1 MNKRTKAFFEAL
13 PERGK
18 IQYSQVIAIDLNKI
32 KRQSDGSIILNAGA
46 FKVGDYPHLGY
57 ETPFRNVDFDEILI
71 GRITKE
77 EASKIL
83 DKFEGLCLLKNHHW
97 VDDLAQRKELS
108 VGTVLTN
115 AKLETIEAEEIA
127 MTRVVVADGDSI
139 AKVES
144 GEYNQL
150 SIGFTYIAEDVRDKI
165 DGVDFLIKD
174 IELNHMALV
183 KEGRAGD
190 KARLYNHAKHK
201 GLNMAKVKVDGKDYD
216 VPQEVAE
223 HISALGANSVEKSE
237 FEKVKAE
244 NERLRGSY
252 DALKQKAGENETVDK
267 ANEIAKSHFS
277 LVADLQ
283 KLGISFDK
291 NIGEYDRV
299 EVMKDALTKAGYSI
313 KADANADYVE
323 AAFDVAKSQVKVE
336 SVVAGFTLPKTDA
349 STAQSSYSEIEAA
362 KEASKSHFFGKGE

>member
-1 MNKRTKAFFEAL
+1 MKKRTKGFFEAL

-57 ETPFRNVDFDEILI
+57 ETPFRNVEFDEILI

-83 DKFEGLCLLKNHHW
+83 DKFEGLCLLKNHDW
-97 VDDLAQRKELS
+97 IDDLTQRKELS

-115 AKLETIEAEEIA
+115 AKIETIDSEQIA

-150 SIGFTYIAEDVRDKI
+150 SIGFTYIAEDVRGKI

-183 KEGRAGD
+183 KEGRAGE

-237 FEKVKAE
+237 FEKLKAD
-244 NERLRGSY
+244 NERLQGSY
-252 DALKQKAGENETVDK
+252 DALKQKTGENETVEK
-267 ANEIAKSHFS
+267 ANELAKSHFS
-277 LVADLQ
+277 LVGDLQ
-283 KLGISFDK
+283 KMGVAFDK
-291 NIGEYDRV
+291 NIGEYSRV
-299 EVMKDALTKAGYSI
+299 EVMKDALVKAGYSI

-336 SVVAGFTLPKTDA
+336 SVVAGFTLPKTDV
-349 STAQSSYSEIEAA
+349 STTQSSYSEIDAA

>member
-1 MNKRTKAFFEAL
+1 
-13 PERGK
+13 
-18 IQYSQVIAIDLNKI
+18 
-32 KRQSDGSIILNAGA
+32 
-46 FKVGDYPHLGY
+46 
-57 ETPFRNVDFDEILI
+57 
-71 GRITKE
+71 
-77 EASKIL
+77 
-83 DKFEGLCLLKNHHW
+83 
-97 VDDLAQRKELS
+97 
-108 VGTVLTN
+108 
-115 AKLETIEAEEIA
+115 
-127 MTRVVVADGDSI
+127 
-139 AKVES
+139 
-144 GEYNQL
+144 
-150 SIGFTYIAEDVRDKI
+150 
-165 DGVDFLIKD
+165 
-174 IELNHMALV
+174 
-183 KEGRAGD
+183 
-190 KARLYNHAKHK
+190 
-201 GLNMAKVKVDGKDYD
+201 MAKVKVDGKDYD

-244 NERLRGSY
+244 NERLQGSY

>member
-1 MNKRTKAFFEAL
+1 MKKRTKAFFEAL

-32 KRQSDGSIILNAGA
+32 KRQTDGSIILNAGA
-46 FKVGDYPHLGY
+46 FKIGDYPHLGY
-57 ETPFRNVDFDEILI
+57 ETPFRNVEFDEILI

-83 DKFEGLCLLKNHHW
+83 DKFEGLCLLKNHDW
-97 VDDLAQRKELS
+97 IDDLTQRKELS

-115 AKLETIEAEEIA
+115 AKIETIDSEQIA

-150 SIGFTYIAEDVRDKI
+150 SIGFTYIAEDVRGKI

-183 KEGRAGD
+183 KEGRAGE

-201 GLNMAKVKVDGKDYD
+201 ELNMAKVKVDGKDYD

-237 FEKVKAE
+237 FEKLKAD
-244 NERLRGSY
+244 NERLQGSY
-252 DALKQKAGENETVDK
+252 DALKQKNGENETVDK

-283 KLGISFDK
+283 KMGVAFDK
-291 NIGEYDRV
+291 NIGEYNRV
-299 EVMKDALTKAGYSI
+299 EVMKDALIKAGYSI

-336 SVVAGFTLPKTDA
+336 SVVAGFTLLKTDV
-349 STAQSSYSEIEAA
+349 STTQSSYSEIEAA
-362 KEASKSHFFGKGE
+362 KEASKSHFFG